1 MTLLRKFVDSLDYWS
16 LSKIKNSSKL
26 TALYY
31 LWNSY
36 GFSDEQ
42 KAVVAGRLAN
52 EGGQSLADHRR
63 AIHRIEKGLITTP
76 RRQVFATSFIY
87 KTVLT
92 HLDLT
97 KRSENKELV
106 DWGERV
112 LNEYFAVA
120 KGHEQ
125 IELARSIYKAQND
138 QTTSTYSYSELP
150 PLTVTYEEFFQLNR
164 RRRSVRY
171 YKDEKVPRQ
180 LIVNAFE
187 LALQAPSAC
196 NRQPF
201 SVRVIDD
208 CELLK
213 KAVLLPA
220 GVRSFGHNIQALAF
234 VIGDLSAYF
243 DERDKH
249 LIYIDGSL
257 FTMNAIL
264 AMETLGLSS
273 CVINWGD
280 RPERNRKMARL
291 LNLENYERCILC
303 ISIGYGKNDGGI
315 PRSQKKNVKEV
326 IKFN

>member
-1 MTLLRKFVDSLDYWS
+1 M
-16 LSKIKNSSKL
+16 
-26 TALYY
+26 
-31 LWNSY
+31 
-36 GFSDEQ
+36 
-42 KAVVAGRLAN
+42 
-52 EGGQSLADHRR
+52 
-63 AIHRIEKGLITTP
+63 
-76 RRQVFATSFIY
+76 
-87 KTVLT
+87 
-92 HLDLT
+92 
-97 KRSENKELV
+97 
-106 DWGERV
+106 
-112 LNEYFAVA
+112 
-120 KGHEQ
+120 
-125 IELARSIYKAQND
+125 
-138 QTTSTYSYSELP
+138 
-150 PLTVTYEEFFQLNR
+150 
-164 RRRSVRY
+164 RY

-208 CELLK
+208 RELLK

-220 GVRSFGHNIQALAF
+220 GVRSFGHNIQTLAF

-280 RPERNRKMARL
+280 RPERNREMARL
-291 LNLENYERCILC
+291 LNLKNYERCVLC
-303 ISIGYGKNDGGI
+303 ISIGYGKKDGGI

-326 IKFN
+326 VKFN